1 MRQTA
6 FAQRFIE
13 VGKVLLTHNILKH
26 SPQHVIA
33 QRIFFLHDEL
43 THLPSFPRKSLET
56 CFGMYH
62 GDMGEQ
68 LKAMEAVHKFT
79 WANLMSDMFEKME
92 NAFMF
97 ADLHLFINV

>member
-1 MRQTA
+1 
-6 FAQRFIE
+6 
-13 VGKVLLTHNILKH
+13 
-26 SPQHVIA
+26 
-33 QRIFFLHDEL
+33 
-43 THLPSFPRKSLET
+43 
-56 CFGMYH
+56 MYH

-97 ADLHLFINV
+97 ADLHLFINVVSRNPVFKKFVTFSGIS